1 MLFLQGPHI
10 CKMES
15 DKTALHVLLENTNEV
30 LIVVHISKHALP
42 IKIAY
47 VYIHK
52 VFSIK
57 YQLFINKF
65 I

>member
-15 DKTALHVLLENTNEV
+15 DKTALHALLENTNEV

-42 IKIAY
+42 IQIAY
-47 VYIHK
+47 LYSV
-52 VFSIK
+52 
-57 YQLFINKF
+57 
-65 I
+65 